1 MKSEHPEDPRAKCC
15 GAGGAERKK
24 GYPVDAIWYESLEKL
39 KREGKKK
46 GRKRKTIFERRVSRK
61 ISTAKL
67 TGASRFR
74 KDFAD
79 LEKVYEY
86 KN

>member
-39 KREGKKK
+39 KREGKK
-46 GRKRKTIFERRVSRK
+46 RKKK
-61 ISTAKL
+61 KDD
-67 TGASRFR
+67 FR
-74 KDFAD
+74 KKSFEENIDG
-79 LEKVYEY
+79 ET
-86 KN
+86 NRS

>member
-39 KREGKKK
+39 KREKKK
-46 GRKRKTIFERRVSRK
+46 RKKK
-61 ISTAKL
+61 KDD
-67 TGASRFR
+67 FR
-74 KDFAD
+74 KKSFEENIDG
-79 LEKVYEY
+79 ET
-86 KN
+86 NRS